1 MKKKLI
7 ALAVAGATLAPLAA
21 MAQTS
26 NPVTLYGRAY
36 ATFESVKADGGNL
49 TPLGTRS
56 RVTDQSSFFGI
67 RGTEDLGGGVKAFF
81 QLETQFRLD
90 SNNTTFANRNSAVGL
105 QGDFGSVLLGRWDS
119 PMKVVT
125 GPVDPFGDL
134 TIGGYTAVAMDRG
147 NFDRREQNVVQYWSP
162 NLSGF
167 QARGSFVTNEGKT
180 NASTNTQIVFVGP
193 QLTPTLRVTPV
204 PAVNPSSLSF
214 SATYTQGPFYVGYAW
229 EKHKNQWKAYT
240 AENGVAP
247 AVAGANEKGQALF
260 GTFTIGPLKL
270 GVMTQFFLKENP
282 NIATAGPNK
291 LATGLGKN
299 GSTAQLYSGVYTI
312 GNNQILLSH
321 QRSKD
326 GTYDALVDGR
336 RPEDAKAYITSIG
349 YQYNFTRRTFVLGQ
363 YAVVKNNTRGQGDIA
378 GDRLGVGAD
387 QDPKGLSVGIRH
399 LF

>member
-7 ALAVAGATLAPLAA
+7 ALAVASATLAPLAA

-67 RGTEDLGGGVKAFF
+67 RGTEDLGGGLKAFF
-81 QLETQFRLD
+81 QLETGFRLD
-90 SNNTTFANRNSAVGL
+90 SNNSTFANRNSGVGL
-105 QGDFGSVLLGRWDS
+105 QGDFGSFLLGRWDT
-119 PMKVVT
+119 PMKVTT

-167 QARGSFVTNEGKT
+167 QARASYATNEGKT
-180 NASTNTQIVFVGP
+180 NTTTVG
-193 QLTPTLRVTPV
+193 TVVTPG
-204 PAVNPSSLSF
+204 VNPSSLSF
-214 SATYTQGPFYVGYAW
+214 SGTYTQGPFYVGYAW
-229 EKHKNQWKAYT
+229 EKHKDQWKSYT
-240 AENGVAP
+240 ATNGNAP

-260 GTFTIGPLKL
+260 GTFTIGPVKL
-270 GVMTQFFLKENP
+270 GAMTQFFIKENP
-282 NIATAGPNK
+282 L
-291 LATGLGKN
+291 LASGLRKN
-299 GSTAQLYSGVYTI
+299 GSTAQLYSAVYTI
-312 GNNQILLSH
+312 GNSQILLSH

-326 GTYDALVDGR
+326 GTYGTLLANGS
-336 RPEDAKAYITSIG
+336 RPEDAKSYITSIG
-349 YQYNFTRRTFVLGQ
+349 YQYNFTRRTFILGQ
-363 YAVVKNNTRGQGDIA
+363 YAAVKNNARGQGDIA
-378 GDRLGVGAD
+378 NERLGVGAD
-387 QDPKGLSVGIRH
+387 QDPKGLSFGIRH